1 MQLKNDTMLAI
12 ESEQA
17 RKKEREFIEPMQQT
31 FKQFSFSVVVI
42 GRFFDMALPSLSI
55 YCTHLFFST
64 FQDCCQNIQHVF
76 FRLLLVDFLYIDIRF
91 WIRPEILFSYSRLS
105 SHIYFVSITYRFGCM
120 KTMCWCFVENLHA
133 NDKTEKRH
141 ISCCPIWVCLLSR
154 IQFSST

>member
-31 FKQFSFSVVVI
+31 FKQFSCSVVVI

-55 YCTHLFFST
+55 YCKHLFFST

-76 FRLLLVDFLYIDIRF
+76 FSNRSSLIFYRYKILNTSRDFIFLFTVVVSHLFCKYYLSVWLHENYVLVFCRKF
-91 WIRPEILFSYSRLS
+91 
-105 SHIYFVSITYRFGCM
+105 TC
-120 KTMCWCFVENLHA
+120 
-133 NDKTEKRH
+133 KR
-141 ISCCPIWVCLLSR
+141 
-154 IQFSST
+154 QN

>member
-31 FKQFSFSVVVI
+31 FKQFSCSVVVI

-91 WIRPEILFSYSRLS
+91 
-105 SHIYFVSITYRFGCM
+105 
-120 KTMCWCFVENLHA
+120 
-133 NDKTEKRH
+133 
-141 ISCCPIWVCLLSR
+141 
-154 IQFSST
+154 

>member
-1 MQLKNDTMLAI
+1 ML

-31 FKQFSFSVVVI
+31 FKQFSCSVVFI

-55 YCTHLFFST
+55 YCKHLFLRLFKIAVKIFNMFFFSNRSSLIFYRYKILNT
-64 FQDCCQNIQHVF
+64 SRDFIFLFTVVVSHLFCKYYLSVWLHENYVLVF
-76 FRLLLVDFLYIDIRF
+76 CRKFYMQTTKL
-91 WIRPEILFSYSRLS
+91 
-105 SHIYFVSITYRFGCM
+105 
-120 KTMCWCFVENLHA
+120 K
-133 NDKTEKRH
+133 KRH